1 MILEKKPQ
9 IIVGTPGRV
18 HDMIRR
24 RIVNTEKIK
33 LIVLD
38 EADEML
44 SSGFKDQMY
53 KIFQFMPNEIQ
64 IGLFSATLPKELLEL
79 TNTFMKYP
87 TKILVKNDEL
97 TLQGIAQYYIN
108 LHGDEQKFICIKDIF
123 SSLAV
128 SQAIIYCN
136 SVNRVNDLAEAMLE
150 DNFPVKKIHGK
161 MKEGRE
167 KRYTRNLKM
176 EGVEF

>member
-1 MILEKKPQ
+1 MIKKRKD
-9 IIVGTPGRV
+9 IIKSLAIHAKDVGST
-18 HDMIRR
+18 
-24 RIVNTEKIK
+24 
-33 LIVLD
+33 
-38 EADEML
+38 
-44 SSGFKDQMY
+44 
-53 KIFQFMPNEIQ
+53 EIQ

-79 TNTFMKYP
+79 TNTFMKHP

-108 LHGDEQKFICIKDIF
+108 LQGDEQKFICIKDIF
-123 SSLAV
+123 SSLTV

-161 MKEGRE
+161 MKENERKQIYKEFKNGGCRVLI
-167 KRYTRNLKM
+167 TSDLLKSKTI
-176 EGVEF
+176 GG